1 LAMLGKGLFVALT
14 DPGREFPR
22 PTSYDRLYAIG
33 VAVWKTFLARDLAT
47 RPCLTLKNG
56 GTFMLFQLLV
66 LLLIA
71 GVCGALG
78 QAIGGYSHGG
88 CLVSIALGFI
98 GALLGS
104 WIAGQLH
111 LPELVVI
118 PVGGTHFPVI
128 WSIIGAALFVALINL
143 ISRRRA

>member
-1 LAMLGKGLFVALT
+1 MMPVLSVSPQLSQKNPSLRDDSSLTNAFCSGLTGEIPML
-14 DPGREFPR
+14 
-22 PTSYDRLYAIG
+22 I
-33 VAVWKTFLARDLAT
+33 
-47 RPCLTLKNG
+47 
-56 GTFMLFQLLV
+56 QILV

-104 WIAGQLH
+104 WLAGALH
-111 LPELVVI
+111 LPELLAI
-118 PVGGTHFPVI
+118 PVGGMRFPII

-143 ISRRRA
+143 ISYRRVWLTAGQVIARFFPP